1 MISSHQNTAVSLSLT
16 HTAHSNIH
24 TGTYGEKHFG
34 LSHLMTLSFSFF
46 GLMMPMAGEGQLLM
60 GSSLPFIRL
69 LLSAY
74 GCTVLLLDSRG
85 FRVGTLRVG
94 DEEER
99 TVIGYVDFWKNSS
112 GHKN

>member
-1 MISSHQNTAVSLSLT
+1 MTPPKIRQCDAAPWRKTLRSLPPNDSL
-16 HTAHSNIH
+16 
-24 TGTYGEKHFG
+24 
-34 LSHLMTLSFSFF
+34 LFF
-46 GLMMPMAGEGQLLM
+46 FRADDADGGGGEGQLLM
-60 GSSLPFIRL
+60 GSSPPLIRV